1 MTLPGSD
8 KPDVCLAGV
17 KTDSARGFPNGALLR
32 ADFAARYNPSPFAM
46 SKFYITTA
54 IHYVN
59 DDPHIGHMYE
69 NVVADVIAR
78 HRRRMGD
85 DVWFL
90 TGADEHGQKIE
101 RAAAKEGIL
110 PIELADRVVAKHH
123 EMWRKLD
130 ISHDDFIRTTEQR
143 HRLGVLELIRRIQ
156 ERMPDNI
163 YLGEH
168 AGWYCQSEE
177 TFIPDNQVRDG
188 KDESG
193 HPVEMT
199 AERNFFFKL
208 SRFTEPLLEHYRKN
222 PNFVYPPTRMNEIV
236 SFVDQGL
243 KDLSISRTAITW
255 GIPFPGSPDHVI
267 YVWMDA
273 LTNYISALGFG
284 SDEHARFDHDWPA
297 DIHLVGKDIT
307 RFHAVYWPAFLLA
320 AGLPLP
326 KQIVGHGWW
335 LRDNQKI
342 SKSLGNVVRPYN
354 IIDEFGADPLRYF
367 LLREMVFGQDQ
378 NYSDEAFL
386 ARYNADLANDLGN
399 TLSRAIKM
407 TDTYFG
413 GKTPP
418 VSCPANELLRMSE
431 QVVPEYLKAMDELAF
446 GRALDAAWK
455 LLVAVNGYIVNREP
469 WKKFKETGADES
481 LSRILWNTL
490 EAQRIVWVMMAPFM
504 PATTREALARLGAD
518 PSFIT
523 RDALQWGNLPTS
535 APVRATDAIFP
546 RIDAAAYI
554 HGGAMEEK
562 PENPA
567 APGNAGPPIET
578 TQAAPPDIAKVTID
592 QFMEIDLRVA
602 EVRAAE
608 RVPKSKKL
616 MKMTVFTGD
625 EERTIVAGIATKYT
639 PEELVGRKIVIVAN
653 LQPAKL
659 MGVESNGM
667 ILAASL
673 DGEPSLLSV
682 DAGVPAGTKVK

>member
-1 MTLPGSD
+1 MT
-8 KPDVCLAGV
+8 
-17 KTDSARGFPNGALLR
+17 
-32 ADFAARYNPSPFAM
+32 
-46 SKFYITTA
+46 KFYITTA

-156 ERMPDNI
+156 ERIPDDI

-177 TFIPDNQVRDG
+177 TFVPDNQVRDG

-199 AERNFFFKL
+199 NERNFFFKL
-208 SRFTEPLLEHYRKN
+208 SRYAEPLLEHYRRN

-236 SFVDQGL
+236 SFVEQGL
-243 KDLSISRTAITW
+243 RDMSISRTAITW
-255 GIPFPGSPDHVI
+255 GIPFPGYPDHVI
-267 YVWMDA
+267 YVWMEA

-284 SDEHARFDHDWPA
+284 SAEHPRFDHYWPA
-297 DIHLVGKDIT
+297 DLHLVGKDIT

-354 IIDEFGADPLRYF
+354 IIEEFGADSLRYF

-504 PATTREALARLGAD
+504 PATTREALTRLGANPD
-518 PSFIT
+518 FIT
-523 RDALQWGNLPTS
+523 RDALQWGSLPNG
-535 APVRATDAIFP
+535 APVRATDAMFP

-562 PENPA
+562 SETPESA
-567 APGNAGPPIET
+567 NAGPPIET

-592 QFMEIDLRVA
+592 QFFEIDLRVA

-659 MGVESNGM
+659 MGIESNGM

-682 DAGVPAGTKVK
+682 DPGVPAGTKVK

>member
-1 MTLPGSD
+1 
-8 KPDVCLAGV
+8 
-17 KTDSARGFPNGALLR
+17 
-32 ADFAARYNPSPFAM
+32 M

-156 ERMPDNI
+156 ERMPDDI

-177 TFIPDNQVRDG
+177 TFVPENQVRDG

-208 SRFTEPLLEHYRKN
+208 SRYTAPLLEHYRKN

-236 SFVDQGL
+236 SFVEQGL
-243 KDLSISRTAITW
+243 KDMSISRTAVSW
-255 GIPFPGSPDHVI
+255 GIPFPGYPDHVI
-267 YVWMDA
+267 YVWMEA

-284 SDEHARFDHDWPA
+284 SAEHARFDHDWPA

-504 PATTREALARLGAD
+504 PATTREALTRLGAE
-518 PSFIT
+518 PNFISQ
-523 RDALQWGNLPTS
+523 DALQWGSLPTG
-535 APVRATDAIFP
+535 APVHATEAIFP

-562 PENPA
+562 SETTA
-567 APGNAGPPIET
+567 APDSGPPIET

-659 MGVESNGM
+659 MGIESNGM

>member
-1 MTLPGSD
+1 
-8 KPDVCLAGV
+8 
-17 KTDSARGFPNGALLR
+17 
-32 ADFAARYNPSPFAM
+32 M

-123 EMWRKLD
+123 ELWRKLN
-130 ISHDDFIRTTEQR
+130 ISNDDFIRTTENR

-156 ERMPDNI
+156 ERMPDDI

-168 AGWYCQSEE
+168 AGWYCQNEE
-177 TFIPDNQVRDG
+177 TFIPENQVHDG

-199 AERNFFFKL
+199 TERNFFFKL
-208 SRFTEPLLEHYRKN
+208 SRYTQPLLEHYGNN
-222 PNFVYPPTRMNEIV
+222 PGFIYPPTRMNEVV
-236 SFVDQGL
+236 SFVEQGL
-243 KDLSISRTAITW
+243 RDLSVSRTSITW
-255 GIPFPGSPDHVI
+255 GIPFPGHPDHVV

-284 SDEHARFDHDWPA
+284 SAEHDRFDHDWPA
-297 DIHLVGKDIT
+297 DIHLIGKDII
-307 RFHAVYWPAFLLA
+307 RFHAVYWPAFLMA

-326 KQIVGHGWW
+326 KRVVGHGWW

-354 IIDEFGADPLRYF
+354 IIDDFGPDPLRYYM
-367 LLREMVFGQDQ
+367 LREMTFGNDQ
-378 NYSDEAFL
+378 NYSDEGFIT
-386 ARYNADLANDLGN
+386 RYNGDLAKGLGN
-399 TLSRAIKM
+399 ALSRSVKM
-407 TDTYFG
+407 ADSYFG

-418 VSCPANELLRMSE
+418 MHCSDNELKQTAELL
-431 QVVPEYLKAMDELAF
+431 VPEYLKAMEDLAF
-446 GRALDAAWK
+446 QRGLETAWR
-455 LLVAVNGYIVNREP
+455 LVSAVDRYIVACEP
-469 WKKFKETGADES
+469 WKHFKEKGADEA
-481 LSRILWNTL
+481 LARILWNCLETL
-490 EAQRIVWVMMAPFM
+490 RIVFVMVAPIM
-504 PATTREALARLGAD
+504 PSTARQGLARIGGDPDAIGAD
-518 PSFIT
+518 
-523 RDALQWGNLPTS
+523 DLAWGRLATSVPIRSGDPLFPT
-535 APVRATDAIFP
+535 
-546 RIDAAAYI
+546 IDASAYFAVDRAASSQLRP
-554 HGGAMEEK
+554 GETKTMEETK
-562 PENPA
+562 PTTPPPPAEPSIETPPA
-567 APGNAGPPIET
+567 APPGVARIGIE
-578 TQAAPPDIAKVTID
+578 
-592 QFMEIDLRVA
+592 QFMQVDLRVA
-602 EVRAAE
+602 DVRAAE

-616 MKMTVFTGD
+616 IKMTVFTGQ
-625 EERTIVAGIATKYT
+625 EERTIVAGIATKYA
-639 PEELVGRKIVIVAN
+639 PEDLVGRKIVIVAN
-653 LQPAKL
+653 LQPAML

-667 ILAASL
+667 VLAASI

>member
-1 MTLPGSD
+1 MAP
-8 KPDVCLAGV
+8 
-17 KTDSARGFPNGALLR
+17 
-32 ADFAARYNPSPFAM
+32 
-46 SKFYITTA
+46 KFYITTA

-69 NVVADVIAR
+69 NIVADVIAR

-156 ERMPDNI
+156 ERMPDDI

-168 AGWYCQSEE
+168 SGWYCQNEE
-177 TFIPDNQVRDG
+177 TFVPDNQVRDG

-193 HPVEMT
+193 HPVEKT

-208 SRFTEPLLEHYRKN
+208 SRYTEPLLNHYRKN
-222 PNFVYPPTRMNEIV
+222 PSFIYPPTRMNEIM
-236 SFVDQGL
+236 SFVEQGL

-255 GIPFPGSPDHVI
+255 GIPFPGYPDHVI
-267 YVWMDA
+267 YVWLDA

-284 SDEHARFDHDWPA
+284 TAEHARFDHEWPA
-297 DIHLVGKDIT
+297 DIHLVGKDIV

-386 ARYNADLANDLGN
+386 GRYNADLANDLGN
-399 TLSRAIKM
+399 TLSRSIKM

-418 VSCPANELLRMSE
+418 VSCSANELLRTAE
-431 QVVPEYLKAMDELAF
+431 QLVPEYLKSMAELAF
-446 GRALDAAWK
+446 QRALDAAWK
-455 LLVAVNGYIVNREP
+455 LLVAVNSYIVNREP

-504 PATTREALARLGAD
+504 PSTTREALTRLGAD
-518 PSFIT
+518 PDLIGA
-523 RDALQWGNLPTS
+523 DALRWGGLPTG
-535 APVRATDAIFP
+535 APVRVTDPIFP
-546 RIDAAAYI
+546 RIDIAAYI
-554 HGGAMEEK
+554 GGSMEEK
-562 PENPA
+562 TEA
-567 APGNAGPPIET
+567 TEAAGPPIET
-578 TQAAPPDIAKVTID
+578 TQAAPPDMAKISID
-592 QFMEIDLRVA
+592 QFMEVDLRVA

-667 ILAASL
+667 VLAASL